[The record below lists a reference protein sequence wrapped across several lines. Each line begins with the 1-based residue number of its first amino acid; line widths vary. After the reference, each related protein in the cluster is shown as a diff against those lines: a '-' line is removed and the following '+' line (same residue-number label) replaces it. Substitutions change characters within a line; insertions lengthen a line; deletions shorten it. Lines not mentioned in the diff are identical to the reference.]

1 MVKIVAVLVVL
12 YLNVDSEY
20 RGSNSNQ
27 VYYDMKNCIKKLDEI
42 ELNYFPPETE
52 TNIFNLHRLSPTELR
67 IQDEWQDIK
76 LFLCLDSQLVQG
88 L

>member
-12 YLNVDSEY
+12 YLNVDFEY
-20 RGSNSNQ
+20 RGSNSIQ

-52 TNIFNLHRLSPTELR
+52 TNIFNLHRTSPTELL
-67 IQDEWQDIK
+67 IQDEWKDRK
-76 LFLCLDSQLVQG
+76 HFLCLDSQLVQG

>member
-20 RGSNSNQ
+20 RGSNSIQ
-27 VYYDMKNCIKKLDEI
+27 VYYDMKNCINKLDEI

-52 TNIFNLHRLSPTELR
+52 TNIFNLNRTSPTELL
-67 IQDEWQDIK
+67 IQDEWQDRK
-76 LFLCLDSQLVQG
+76 YFLCLDSQLVQG